1 MKVKVLHKF
10 HDRVDFSKVYLVG
23 ETYTFDDARAESL
36 IARGLVESD
45 EEAAEKI
52 LEDEAPIEET
62 LVAETAEE
70 AVEVE
75 GEATIEAEEAIEEE
89 AEKAP
94 IKAVK
99 PVATKRKNQPKDN

>member
-45 EEAAEKI
+45 KEAAEEI
-52 LEDEAPIEET
+52 LEDEATIEET
-62 LVAETAEE
+62 LVVETAEE

-75 GEATIEAEEAIEEE
+75 DEAPIEVEEAIEEE
-89 AEKAP
+89 AETAH

-99 PVATKRKNQPKDN
+99 HVATKRKNQSKEN

>member
-45 EEAAEKI
+45 EEAAEEI

-62 LVAETAEE
+62 LVVETAEE

-75 GEATIEAEEAIEEE
+75 AEAAIEEE

>member
-45 EEAAEKI
+45 EEAAEEI
-52 LEDEAPIEET
+52 LED
-62 LVAETAEE
+62 
-70 AVEVE
+70 
-75 GEATIEAEEAIEEE
+75 EATIEAEEAIEEE